1 MSKDIATS
9 AGNAITLRVKIPQ
22 QKGSLA
28 NLMSTIAEQGG
39 DIGAIDIIRADK
51 AFLTRDITVM
61 TAGDE
66 HADAIVAHIQKL
78 ENYELLST
86 SDRTFLMHLGG
97 KITVNGKVP
106 LKTREELSM
115 AYTPGVARVCSAIH
129 KDPQKAWALTIK
141 RNTVAIVSDG
151 SAVLG
156 LGDIGPEAAMPVM
169 EGKAMLFKEFGNVD
183 AFPICLKTK
192 SPDEI
197 VAMVKALTPTFGGV
211 NLEDIAAPHC
221 FEIEKRLKA
230 ECDIPIFHDDQHGTA
245 VVLMAALIN
254 ACKVTGRKLEDLKVV
269 VNGIGAAGTAC
280 SLMMR
285 ELGVSNIIGVDRE
298 GVLHQGLDGLNAAKR
313 DFASWSNPE
322 QCQGLL
328 GDALRGADVFVGTSG
343 PKAISVEQIQTM
355 AEDPIVFAMAN
366 PIPEIMP
373 EEAYPHVAVMAT
385 GRSDYPNQINNV
397 LCFPGLFRGALDCQ
411 AKDIN
416 GPMKMAA
423 AKAIAAAIP
432 EESLFPD
439 YVIPSVFDRKVAP
452 AVAKAVTEAA
462 IESGV
467 ARRVP
472 STLS

>member
-1 MSKDIATS
+1 
-9 AGNAITLRVKIPQ
+9 
-22 QKGSLA
+22 
-28 NLMSTIAEQGG
+28 
-39 DIGAIDIIRADK
+39 
-51 AFLTRDITVM
+51 
-61 TAGDE
+61 
-66 HADAIVAHIQKL
+66 
-78 ENYELLST
+78 
-86 SDRTFLMHLGG
+86 
-97 KITVNGKVP
+97 
-106 LKTREELSM
+106 M

-254 ACKVTGRKLEDLKVV
+254 ACKVTGRKLESLKVV

-285 ELGVSNIIGVDRE
+285 ELGVSNIIVVDRE

-423 AKAIAAAIP
+423 AKAIAAASP